1 MSDTQKHTKPNVP
14 NLRFPVFEG
23 EWEQHLLSEY
33 LEFKNGL
40 NPSAKSFGEGI
51 EGIKFISVMDI
62 LNNPYITYDCIRA
75 SVNATEK
82 EKQEFNVEYGDILF
96 QRSSETLEDV
106 GHANVYLDRKPAL
119 FGGFTIRGKKKG
131 DYNPLFF
138 KYLLDSPKARK
149 KVIVKGAGAQHFN
162 IGQEGLSSVS
172 LFFPA
177 MQEQNKIAVLLE
189 LLDQR
194 IAIQNKVIEDLI
206 TLEKEIVNY
215 VFKTLNTVSVPL
227 SNIAERVTT
236 RNTNT
241 LCDNVL
247 TISARDGLISQLDFF
262 NKSVASQNLSNYIL
276 LKRGDFAY
284 NKSYSADHPWGAIKH
299 LEIYD
304 EGVLSPLYFCFRP
317 IKGHI
322 DTDYLQLYFETDLWH
337 KHISDISVE
346 GARNHGLL
354 NMSVGDFMALPVPV
368 PELNIQHDIARSL
381 KSLRNKKSNEMKYRE
396 FLLRQKTYLLS
407 HLFL

>member
-14 NLRFPVFEG
+14 NLRFPGFSG
-23 EWEQHLLSEY
+23 EWKQHLLSEY

-40 NPSAKSFGEGI
+40 NPSAKSFG

-106 GHANVYLDRKPAL
+106 GHANVYLDKKPAL

-172 LFFPA
+172 LYFPS
-177 MQEQNKIAVLLE
+177 MHEQNNIAELLE
-189 LLDQR
+189 LIDQR
-194 IAIQNKVIEDLI
+194 IAIQNKVIEKYESLIKAITDKVVERLLKGRLVAFRELYTEASEGGTPSTSEHKYYENGSIPFIKIDDLSSKYLTTNKDFI
-206 TLEKEIVNY
+206 TELGVQKSTAWIIPENSVIFSNGATIGAISINTYPVCTKQGILGIVPKPGVGTEYLYYLMSSSYFNKQIQRIVTEGTMKTAYLKDINHIKCPLPTTGIQEKMVSGLSSITSKIDLEKQI
-215 VFKTLNTVSVPL
+215 
-227 SNIAERVTT
+227 
-236 RNTNT
+236 
-241 LCDNVL
+241 
-247 TISARDGLISQLDFF
+247 
-262 NKSVASQNLSNYIL
+262 
-276 LKRGDFAY
+276 
-284 NKSYSADHPWGAIKH
+284 
-299 LEIYD
+299 
-304 EGVLSPLYFCFRP
+304 
-317 IKGHI
+317 
-322 DTDYLQLYFETDLWH
+322 
-337 KHISDISVE
+337 
-346 GARNHGLL
+346 
-354 NMSVGDFMALPVPV
+354 
-368 PELNIQHDIARSL
+368 
-381 KSLRNKKSNEMKYRE
+381 RNK
-396 FLLRQKTYLLS
+396 LLSTKNYLLQS
-407 HLFL
+407 LFI